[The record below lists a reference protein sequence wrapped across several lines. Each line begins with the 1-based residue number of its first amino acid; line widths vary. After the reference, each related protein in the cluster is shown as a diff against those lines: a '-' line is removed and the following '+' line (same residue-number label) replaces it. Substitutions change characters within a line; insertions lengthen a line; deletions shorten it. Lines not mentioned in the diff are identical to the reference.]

1 MLMRRNIYAVELTI
15 FGSVLPGEFIGRQ
28 GMLTAIKKIKGLGV
42 FGDFT
47 AAADLPAFKRFNLIY
62 GENGSGKTTLSR
74 LFTALQT
81 GAHTDY
87 PDLDYSIT
95 TDTGTLSKGQP
106 SPRKIRVFNSDYIE
120 ANIGQFDGPL
130 RHILIVGQENKEL
143 AEEIK
148 IEQATYDDR
157 KAKLEAE
164 ALALAKLETD
174 KGKAFSAIAKTIGE
188 ATSGTTLRG
197 YRKPDAEAAYKKLT
211 KPKTYTDAELDLHR
225 VTIRQE
231 QAEAVHQVSQ
241 PKVKDASGDDM
252 DIQIALGALVTAT
265 GVLTQRA
272 SQVDAIS
279 RLVEKPDIS
288 LWVETGLEIHRTHDS
303 NDCEFCGQKLPQERL
318 KQLSEHFSTADQQ
331 LKAEIEAEIRT
342 ASSISA
348 AIASV
353 QLPPKTGLFSELR
366 DDFETTAQEFET
378 ARSAALTAVAK
389 VAEILSKKLT
399 ERSKPY
405 AVEVAVDSAAFTQS
419 LDKAAALIDRHN
431 AKVADFDAQ
440 KDAARQA
447 IETHY
452 LSTIEP
458 QVKEFDEKIAA
469 AQAVIDKLRDG
480 AADLGDARSLDALL
494 KSIGEKKAKVSSA
507 HAGGAQMTGK
517 LNAFLGRTDLTF
529 DSGEDGYRLKR
540 RGKPARRLSEG
551 EKTAIAFLYFIV
563 QLGDQDFDVKEGVVV
578 IDDPISSLDAAAI
591 FQAFSYLKTA
601 VKEAKQVFL
610 LTHNFDFLRLLVNW
624 LDNGVKQNQRSYFMI
639 VCTEAAAVR
648 NAQLV
653 MLDPLLVEHPSEY
666 HFLFKVLYTFKSDG
680 TILSSYHIP
689 NIARKVLETFL
700 EFHVPSNESLYKKLD
715 RTNFDDTKK
724 TAIYKFA
731 NDLSHMT
738 GKGFD
743 PALVAETQKNTTYL
757 LEMIKAVAPDHFDGL
772 ERLAKGEVAA

>member
-1 MLMRRNIYAVELTI
+1 
-15 FGSVLPGEFIGRQ
+15 
-28 GMLTAIKKIKGLGV
+28 MLTAIKKVKGLGV
-42 FGDFT
+42 FGDFA

-81 GAHTDY
+81 GAHADY

-95 TDTGTLSKGQP
+95 TDAATLGKGQP

-130 RHILIVGQENKEL
+130 RHILIVGKENKEL

-148 IEQATYDDR
+148 TEQAAYDDR
-157 KAKLEAE
+157 KIKLEAE
-164 ALALAKLETD
+164 TEILAKLETD

-197 YRKPDAEAAYKKLT
+197 YRKPDAEAAYKKLM
-211 KPKTYTDAELDLHR
+211 KPTTYSEAELDRYR

-231 QAEAVHQVSQ
+231 QADLVPPLSQ
-241 PKVKDASGDDM
+241 PKVEDATGNDVDL
-252 DIQIALGALVTAT
+252 QIALDALAAAT
-265 GVLTQRA
+265 GLLTQRA
-272 SQVDAIS
+272 SQVDVIS

-303 NDCEFCGQKLPQERL
+303 KDCEFCGQKLSQERL
-318 KQLSEHFSTADQQ
+318 KELSAHFSTADQQ

-348 AIASV
+348 AISGV
-353 QLPPKTGLFSELR
+353 QLPPKASLFSELR
-366 DDFETTAQEFET
+366 DDFEETAQQFET
-378 ARSAALTAVAK
+378 ARSATLSAIAK
-389 VAEILSKKLT
+389 VAEILAKKLT

-405 AVEVAVDSAAFTQS
+405 AVEVAVDSAEFIQS
-419 LDKAAALIDRHN
+419 LKNVAALIDCHN
-431 AKVADFDAQ
+431 TKAADFDAQ
-440 KDAARQA
+440 KEVARQA

-458 QVKEFDEKIAA
+458 LVKELDEKISA
-469 AQAVIDKLRDG
+469 AQKVIGQLRDG
-480 AADLGDARSLDALL
+480 SAELGDARSLDALL

-507 HAGGAQMTGK
+507 HAGAAQMTSK

-529 DSGEDGYRLKR
+529 ESGDDGYRLMR

-563 QLGDQDFDVKEGVVV
+563 QLGDQDFDIKEGIVV

-591 FQAFSYLKTA
+591 FQAFSYLKNA

-624 LDNGVKQNQRSYFMI
+624 LDNAFRKHKSYFM
-639 VCTEAAAVR
+639 VLCTESAATR
-648 NAQLV
+648 SSQLLK
-653 MLDPLLVEHPSEY
+653 LDQLLVEHPTEY
-666 HFLFKVLYTFKSDG
+666 HYLFKLLYTFESDG
-680 TILSSYHIP
+680 TIQSSYHIP
-689 NIARKVLETFL
+689 NVARKVLETFL
-700 EFHVPSNESLYKKLD
+700 EFHVPSNENLYKKLD
-715 RTNFDDTKK
+715 RVKFDENKK
-724 TAIYKFA
+724 TAINKFA
-731 NDLSHMT
+731 NDFSHMT

-743 PALVAETQKNTTYL
+743 PALVAETQKNTTFL
-757 LEMIKAVAPDHFDGL
+757 LEMIKAVAPDHYDGL
-772 ERLAKGEVAA
+772 ERLAKGEGEAAV